1 MAIHIRRREFIFT
14 LGGAAAAWPLAARA
28 QQPTVPVIGF
38 LGPGS
43 AQSDASRVTGFRQGL
58 SEAGLV
64 EGRNFTIE
72 YRWADSHYDRLP
84 ALATELVHRQVAVIA
99 TSSTPAVLAAK
110 AATTTIPIVFEMAT
124 NPVKLGLVASFNRPG
139 GNITGVTQGS
149 AEIVPKR
156 LELLHELL
164 PKAGS
169 LALLVNPTAPELAE
183 PQTRE
188 VRSAAQTLGIHLH
201 VLNAS
206 TEQDFDRVFARLT
219 ELRAGGLVIG
229 GDAFFTRNVKQLAAL
244 TVQHAVPAIYQYREF
259 AAAGG
264 LMGYGSNITDTHRLV
279 GIYAG
284 RILKGDKPA
293 DLPVQQA
300 TTKVEMYINL
310 KTARALGI
318 TITVA
323 AVWPCRRDFRVMLF
337 VAMHKSPDVATLQLT
352 ADDHLP
358 GSINAVHLKDRLG
371 DVETDCR
378 DRLHSWLLRIVGA
391 LTAPTYGTYVPVE
404 EPSTASEAVVS
415 RRSKADHLFDHLVG
429 AREQRWRHLQ
439 AERLGGFEV
448 DDQLEPGRKFDRE
461 IGRLGT
467 FQNFVHEVGCAAKVC
482 GNVNSI
488 TDQPASLSLLPEAM
502 GRRHSRCAGQLRDA
516 PTLRQKEA
524 ISRDDHGLGARL
536 AQLLEGRRDFRLA
549 ARAGGDHLDPG
560 G

>member
-1 MAIHIRRREFIFT
+1 MAALIGRREFIT
-14 LGGAAAAWPLAARA
+14 LLSGAAASWPLAARA
-28 QQPTVPVIGF
+28 QQPMPVIGF

-43 AQSDASRVTGFRQGL
+43 AQSDASRVIGFRQGL

-99 TSSTPAVLAAK
+99 TSSTSAVLAAK

-164 PKAGS
+164 PKVGS

-183 PQTRE
+183 SQTRE
-188 VRSAAQTLGIHLH
+188 VHSAAQTLGIHLH

-279 GIYAG
+279 GTYAG

-300 TTKVEMYINL
+300 TRNEMYINL

-318 TITVA
+318 TITL
-323 AVWPCRRDFRVMLF
+323 PLSGR
-337 VAMHKSPDVATLQLT
+337 
-352 ADDHLP
+352 ADE
-358 GSINAVHLKDRLG
+358 I
-371 DVETDCR
+371 
-378 DRLHSWLLRIVGA
+378 
-391 LTAPTYGTYVPVE
+391 
-404 EPSTASEAVVS
+404 
-415 RRSKADHLFDHLVG
+415 
-429 AREQRWRHLQ
+429 
-439 AERLGGFEV
+439 FE
-448 DDQLEPGRKFDRE
+448 
-461 IGRLGT
+461 
-467 FQNFVHEVGCAAKVC
+467 
-482 GNVNSI
+482 
-488 TDQPASLSLLPEAM
+488 
-502 GRRHSRCAGQLRDA
+502 
-516 PTLRQKEA
+516 
-524 ISRDDHGLGARL
+524 
-536 AQLLEGRRDFRLA
+536 
-549 ARAGGDHLDPG
+549 
-560 G
+560 